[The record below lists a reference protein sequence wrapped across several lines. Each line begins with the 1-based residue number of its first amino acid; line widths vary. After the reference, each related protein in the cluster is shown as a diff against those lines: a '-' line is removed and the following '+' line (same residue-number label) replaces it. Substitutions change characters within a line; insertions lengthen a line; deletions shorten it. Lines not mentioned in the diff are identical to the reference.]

1 MLFKTNII
9 ITIHR
14 FKKNIE
20 AQRLNQCLKFKQLVK
35 DKVRIWT
42 LVIWLWDLY
51 TYISMPIWRL
61 KHADR
66 PTLEAS
72 VVSSDNNSLSPLG
85 TVPQINPA
93 LSYPHFS
100 VHALFSVEIFFP
112 YAFTCQNLYL
122 SFKFQLQWYPFKTF
136 TPSSALLFL
145 SSFLLWHILKS
156 ITLV

>member
-1 MLFKTNII
+1 MQWNNPRSNLVCIYYVPG
-9 ITIHR
+9 TIPNV
-14 FKKNIE
+14 FLLLKFCYSKQILSSPFTDLKKNIE

-112 YAFTCQNLYL
+112 YAFTCQNL
-122 SFKFQLQWYPFKTF
+122 
-136 TPSSALLFL
+136 
-145 SSFLLWHILKS
+145 
-156 ITLV
+156 